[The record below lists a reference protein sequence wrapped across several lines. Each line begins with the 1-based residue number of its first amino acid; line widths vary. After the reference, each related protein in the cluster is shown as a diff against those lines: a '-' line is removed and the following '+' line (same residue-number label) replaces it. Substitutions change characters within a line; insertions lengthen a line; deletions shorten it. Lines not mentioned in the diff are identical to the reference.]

1 MNYNDE
7 FIPENVEEQIDQ
19 FTYSLNEEP
28 VSSSAQVIQE
38 LHVYYKEDQRSV
50 KRMWERL
57 VPYAAE
63 HAGTLPVSDQSETV
77 NEIFAERMLPRKPG
91 WRSSRK
97 KFAPQLTLIAA
108 IFCTSLV
115 VGSLLFVLQMV
126 HSSHSSSLPPPLA
139 SSHSFYIT
147 RGGEVSRIDLQT
159 HKTIWHIIVP
169 KFDPGDIGNL
179 VVFHDTV
186 YLSLTSYFYALNTS
200 DGHIRWSNKGLHAYS
215 LSFVDGLLYAQTALD
230 YKEAFYVFNPTNGKV
245 ETIYFP
251 PPDQQTWPGP
261 AIVDGIMYSATSTDL
276 YAVTL
281 TNRRV
286 VWHQHYFF
294 GSSPR
299 VIPIEVREVKNGI
312 VYVQATVNTSTKT
325 FVIILTFD
333 ARTGKKLWQLNTDDA
348 EILAITDRVIYTT
361 QGQNNLTSS
370 APLSALDIHT
380 GKLLWYKSIN
390 PSKILVTADWYSVI
404 KMLIVSDTLYVSYE
418 NKSSVGGVVALNAR
432 DGTQLW
438 QANVNEEIS
447 DSPLGVQ
454 NGVLYTTSYNN
465 NKNSAIDAFKVNDGS
480 RLWHMPLQAGY
491 PWRVIVV

>member
-1 MNYNDE
+1 MKHNDE
-7 FIPENVEEQIDQ
+7 FVPENVEEQIDQ
-19 FTYSLNEEP
+19 FTYSPNEEP
-28 VSSSAQVIQE
+28 VSSNAQVIQE

-77 NEIFAERMLPRKPG
+77 NEIFAERMLPRKPK

-126 HSSHSSSLPPPLA
+126 HSSHISSLPPPSA

-251 PPDQQTWPGP
+251 PSDQQTWPGP
-261 AIVDGIMYSATSTDL
+261 TIVDGIMYSATPTDL

-286 VWHQHYFF
+286 VWHQRYFF

-333 ARTGKKLWQLNTDDA
+333 ARTGKKLWQLNIDDT
-348 EILAITDRVIYTT
+348 EILAITDSVIYTT

-380 GKLLWYKSIN
+380 GKLLWHRSIN
-390 PSKILVTADWYSVI
+390 PSKIQRASDWYNII
-404 KMLIVSDTLYVSYE
+404 KILVDSGNLYVSYE
-418 NKSSVGGVVALNAR
+418 NNLSVGGVVALKAS
-432 DGTQLW
+432 DSTQIW
-438 QANVNEEIS
+438 QANVNGEIS
-447 DSPLGVQ
+447 DSPLGIQ
-454 NGVLYTTSYNN
+454 NGVLYTTSYN
-465 NKNSAIDAFKVNDGS
+465 KKASVIEAFKASDGS
-480 RLWHMPLQAGY
+480 RLWQMPLQAGY
-491 PWRVIVV
+491 PWRAILA